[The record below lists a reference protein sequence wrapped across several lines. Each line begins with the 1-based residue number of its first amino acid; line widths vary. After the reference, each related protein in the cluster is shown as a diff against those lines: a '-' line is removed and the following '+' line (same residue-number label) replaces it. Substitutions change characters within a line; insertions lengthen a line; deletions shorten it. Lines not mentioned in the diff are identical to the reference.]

1 MKKKSI
7 LIVLAML
14 FVLIAVTPIRESFA
28 YFTAY
33 DEASGEA
40 AVTLKWETEIVEE
53 IDENQKDKHIVIK
66 NTGDTPVIVRVN
78 VFAGDYAVP
87 SSKDG
92 KWAENTDGWWYYT
105 EILPVGGTTSELYV
119 EVKTEGSPKAP
130 DIDFNIVV
138 VHESSR
144 VVYKNGSTTTL
155 APPSGWSYVP
165 SVAATEEGG
174 AENA

>member
-78 VFAGDYAVP
+78 VLQGITP
-87 SSKDG
+87 SHRAKTANGQRIQAD
-92 KWAENTDGWWYYT
+92 
-105 EILPVGGTTSELYV
+105 GGTTPRSFPLA
-119 EVKTEGSPKAP
+119 AP
-130 DIDFNIVV
+130 HRNCMW
-138 VHESSR
+138 
-144 VVYKNGSTTTL
+144 K
-155 APPSGWSYVP
+155 
-165 SVAATEEGG
+165 
-174 AENA
+174 

>member
-14 FVLIAVTPIRESFA
+14 FVFIAVTPIQESLA

-33 DEASGEA
+33 DKASGEA

-66 NTGDTPVIVRVN
+66 NTGETPVIVRVK
-78 VFAGDYAVP
+78 VFAGDYAVTT
-87 SSKDG
+87 SKDG

-105 EILPVGGTTSELYV
+105 EILPVGGTTSELFV

-155 APPSGWSYVP
+155 ATPSGWSYVP

>member
-66 NTGDTPVIVRVN
+66 NTGDTPVIVRVK

-87 SSKDG
+87 SSEDG
-92 KWAENTDGWWYYT
+92 KWTENADGWWYYT
-105 EILPVGGTTSELYV
+105 EILPVGGTTSELFV

-144 VVYKNGSTTTL
+144 VVYENGSTTTL
-155 APPSGWSYVP
+155 VKPSGWSYAP